1 MITKSILKN
10 LTNCTITDRSSKQ
23 ICDNAKDSNPTTSI
37 LSNTTTISEEGH
49 RFTASEIVIGDDN
62 DQNMNHNNKK
72 LKISK
77 DNAAV
82 TSKDN
87 YSTIT
92 TNETTAVQA
101 SQVWQHAE
109 RCPNSNYSI
118 CLLCP
123 DNKKISANNGSTS
136 TLRKH
141 LISKHQVH
149 ELALPNNKRKRIIAS
164 MDIKKTHQLNEL
176 FIKCVVRD
184 GRTFNDLQKPGMKYV
199 LQQIIPG

>member
-1 MITKSILKN
+1 MMSKSMFKD
-10 LTNCTITDRSSKQ
+10 LTNFTITDRSNNETS
-23 ICDNAKDSNPTTSI
+23 DNEKDSNPTT
-37 LSNTTTISEEGH
+37 TISEEDH
-49 RFTASEIVIGDDN
+49 RSVAREVVVDDD

-77 DNAAV
+77 DNAVV
-82 TSKDN
+82 TSKDTD
-87 YSTIT
+87 STT
-92 TNETTAVQA
+92 TINETTAVSA
-101 SQVWQHAE
+101 SQVWQYAE
-109 RCPNSNYSI
+109 RCPNSNYSV

-123 DNKKISANNGSTS
+123 DNKKISTNNGSTS

-149 ELALPNNKRKRIIAS
+149 ELTLSNDKRKRIIPS
-164 MDIKKTHQLNEL
+164 IDNKKIHQLNEL

-184 GRTFNDLQKPGMKYV
+184 GRTFNDLQKPGLKNV